1 MSVNINA
8 DTTNGLVITSD
19 NSGEVKLQSA
29 GADIAT
35 ISSTGL
41 AVAAGK
47 TITGDGSSLTGISS
61 YADSDALS
69 LFNASGS
76 APVYACRAWVKFN
89 GTTATINGS
98 GNVSS
103 LTDGGVGRYIVNFTT
118 AMPDALYTVALG
130 VADDGT
136 SGNMVTNG
144 NSVYT
149 PNFTTS
155 SFRVQTMNFSA
166 TQQDKDHIHAVVF
179 R

>member
-1 MSVNINA
+1 
-8 DTTNGLVITSD
+8 
-19 NSGEVKLQSA
+19 
-29 GADIAT
+29 
-35 ISSTGL
+35 
-41 AVAAGK
+41 
-47 TITGDGSSLTGISS
+47 
-61 YADSDALS
+61 
-69 LFNASGS
+69 
-76 APVYACRAWVKFN
+76 
-89 GTTATINGS
+89 
-98 GNVSS
+98 
-103 LTDGGVGRYIVNFTT
+103 
-118 AMPDALYTVALG
+118 MPDALYTVALG